1 MSAPSPPSESEE
13 RATAQISRLTRHVSR
28 ATSHASRTGF
38 TLLELLVAMVI
49 LVTAM
54 AIAFQSFSGTIRGWK
69 RGMEVIDGIKH
80 GDFAMNQLAAAINST
95 IYFSNPRKTYAFTF
109 EKESSAGLPA
119 DSISMVT
126 SSGAFLPH
134 NSPFVDGP
142 HRLNIFIDTED
153 GNQALFITATP
164 AVANDEEAE
173 EEYAADP
180 ILVSTAVQG
189 LEILVWDAEN
199 EDWTEEWEKENSV
212 PERIRLAVY
221 VASDDEDE
229 EPIKFERVIEIP
241 VALSVK
247 ENLKGPSISGTSNTA
262 RSNSGSSG
270 NKGTVINAPAP
281 TR

>member
-1 MSAPSPPSESEE
+1 
-13 RATAQISRLTRHVSR
+13 
-28 ATSHASRTGF
+28 
-38 TLLELLVAMVI
+38 MVI
-49 LVTAM
+49 MVTAM

-95 IYFSNPRKTYAFTF
+95 IYFSNPRKTYAFKF
-109 EKESSAGLPA
+109 EKESMSGLPT

-126 SSGAFLPH
+126 SSGAFIPH
-134 NSPFVDGP
+134 NSPFVAGP

-153 GNQALFITATP
+153 GSPALFVSALP
-164 AVANDEEAE
+164 AVANDEEAVD
-173 EEYAADP
+173 EYDADP

-189 LEILVWDAEN
+189 LEIRVWDADN
-199 EDWTEEWEKENSV
+199 EEWTDEWEKENSV

-221 VASDDEDE
+221 VASEDEKE

-247 ENLKGPSISGTSNTA
+247 ENLKSPTISSTGNNNNNTGRNTA
-262 RSNSGSSG
+262 IQ
-270 NKGTVINAPAP
+270 TVNP